1 MARQAFDLSRLI
13 SEASGNVSKGRAR
26 KRFFDKKADDA
37 TFYVANLADK
47 IKKDAQSKNRRGFL
61 RNFTSGGGRA
71 ITSVIANAIAPGSG
85 FLVNAILGAADAV
98 DKNKQFTDKINRLN
112 KIKGTSPEKFAGTF
126 LDDYIKQSI
135 TSIVDPTKQG
145 LKSARKVAGL
155 LGAAD
160 VGLSLIPGLNQL
172 GEGAGEATSQAAT
185 KAGSQVATQ
194 AGTQTATQVGSQAAT
209 QAASQASGQLGTK
222 LGELLSQVPG
232 VGAAVNIADVA
243 SKPLLG
249 AAPSASR
256 GVFQNLGASILT
268 PALLSGAAK
277 EPLLDYLTT
286 NQVEPSVVR
295 AQSPF
300 RRF

>member
-47 IKKDAQSKNRRGFL
+47 IKKDAQSKKRRGFF
-61 RNFTSGGGRA
+61 RNLTSGGGRA
-71 ITSVIANAIAPGSG
+71 LTSVIANALLPGSG
-85 FLVNAILGAADAV
+85 FAVNAILGAADAV
-98 DKNKQFTDKINRLN
+98 DKNRQFADKINRLN

-126 LDDYIKQSI
+126 LDDYIRQSI

-155 LGAAD
+155 VGAAD

-172 GEGAGEATSQAAT
+172 GGGASKAAT
-185 KAGSQVATQ
+185 
-194 AGTQTATQVGSQAAT
+194 QAAT
-209 QAASQASGQLGTK
+209 QAGSQAASQVSGQLGTK

-243 SKPLLG
+243 SKPLFG
-249 AAPSASR
+249 AAPSASQT
-256 GVFQNLGASILT
+256 FLQNLGASALT
-268 PALLSGAAK
+268 PALLSGAAQ
-277 EPLLDYLTT
+277 EPLLKYLTT

>member
-47 IKKDAQSKNRRGFL
+47 IKKDAQSKKRRGFF
-61 RNFTSGGGRA
+61 RNLTSGGGRA
-71 ITSVIANAIAPGSG
+71 LTSVIANALLPGSG
-85 FLVNAILGAADAV
+85 FAVNAILGAADAV
-98 DKNKQFTDKINRLN
+98 DKNRQFADKINRLN

-126 LDDYIKQSI
+126 LDDYIRQSI

-155 LGAAD
+155 VGAAD

-172 GEGAGEATSQAAT
+172 GEAGTQAAT
-185 KAGSQVATQ
+185 QSAPQAGSQTV
-194 AGTQTATQVGSQAAT
+194 T
-209 QAASQASGQLGTK
+209 QAASQVSDKLGTK

-243 SKPLLG
+243 SKPLFG
-249 AAPSASR
+249 AAPSASQT
-256 GVFQNLGASILT
+256 FLQNLGASALT
-268 PALLSGAAK
+268 PALLSGAAQ
-277 EPLLDYLTT
+277 EPLLKYLTT

>member
-47 IKKDAQSKNRRGFL
+47 IKKDAQSKKRRGFF
-61 RNFTSGGGRA
+61 RNLTSGGGRA
-71 ITSVIANAIAPGSG
+71 LTSVIANALLPGSG
-85 FLVNAILGAADAV
+85 FAVNAILGAADAV
-98 DKNKQFTDKINRLN
+98 DKNRQFADKINRLN

-126 LDDYIKQSI
+126 LDDYIRQSI

-155 LGAAD
+155 VGAAD

-172 GEGAGEATSQAAT
+172 GGGASKAAT
-185 KAGSQVATQ
+185 
-194 AGTQTATQVGSQAAT
+194 QAAT
-209 QAASQASGQLGTK
+209 QAGSQAASQVSGQLGTK

-243 SKPLLG
+243 SKPLFG
-249 AAPSASR
+249 AAPSASQT
-256 GVFQNLGASILT
+256 FLQNFGASVLT

>member
-47 IKKDAQSKNRRGFL
+47 IKKDAQSKKRRGFF
-61 RNFTSGGGRA
+61 RNLTSGGGRA
-71 ITSVIANAIAPGSG
+71 LTSVIANALLPGSG
-85 FLVNAILGAADAV
+85 FAVNAILGAADAV
-98 DKNKQFTDKINRLN
+98 DKNRQFADKINRLN

-126 LDDYIKQSI
+126 LDDYIRQSI

-155 LGAAD
+155 VGAAD

-172 GEGAGEATSQAAT
+172 GGGASKAAT
-185 KAGSQVATQ
+185 
-194 AGTQTATQVGSQAAT
+194 QAAT
-209 QAASQASGQLGTK
+209 QAGSQAASQVSGQLGTK

-243 SKPLLG
+243 SKPLFG
-249 AAPSASR
+249 AAPSASQT
-256 GVFQNLGASILT
+256 FLQNLGASALT

>member
-47 IKKDAQSKNRRGFL
+47 IKKDAQSKKKRGFF
-61 RNFTSGGGRA
+61 RNLTSGGGRA
-71 ITSVIANAIAPGSG
+71 LTSVIANAIVPGSG
-85 FLVNAILGAADAV
+85 FLVNAVLGAADAV

-126 LDDYIKQSI
+126 LDDYIRQSI
-135 TSIVDPTKQG
+135 TSIIGPTKQG
-145 LKSARKVAGL
+145 LKSSRKVAGL

-172 GEGAGEATSQAAT
+172 GEGAGKATTQAASQA
-185 KAGSQVATQ
+185 
-194 AGTQTATQVGSQAAT
+194 GSQAAT
-209 QAASQASGQLGTK
+209 QAGSQASGQLGTQ
-222 LGELLSQVPG
+222 LGQLLSQVPG
-232 VGAAVNIADVA
+232 VGTAVSIADVA

-249 AAPSASR
+249 AAPDASR
-256 GVFQNLGASILT
+256 SFLQNLGASALT

-286 NQVEPSVVR
+286 NQVEP
-295 AQSPF
+295 
-300 RRF
+300 

>member
-47 IKKDAQSKNRRGFL
+47 IKKDAQSKKRRGFF
-61 RNFTSGGGRA
+61 RNLTSGGGRA
-71 ITSVIANAIAPGSG
+71 LTSVIANALLPGSG
-85 FLVNAILGAADAV
+85 FAVNAVLGVADAI

-126 LDDYIKQSI
+126 LDDYIRQSI

-155 LGAAD
+155 VGAAD

-172 GEGAGEATSQAAT
+172 GGGASKAAT
-185 KAGSQVATQ
+185 
-194 AGTQTATQVGSQAAT
+194 QAAT
-209 QAASQASGQLGTK
+209 QAGSQAASQVPGQLGTK
-222 LGELLSQVPG
+222 LGQLLSQVPG
-232 VGAAVNIADVA
+232 VGTAVNIADVA

-249 AAPSASR
+249 AAPSASQT
-256 GVFQNLGASILT
+256 FLQNLGASALT

>member
-47 IKKDAQSKNRRGFL
+47 IKKDAQSKKRRGFF
-61 RNFTSGGGRA
+61 RNLTSGGGRA
-71 ITSVIANAIAPGSG
+71 LTSVIANALLPGSG
-85 FLVNAILGAADAV
+85 FAVNAVLGVADAI

-126 LDDYIKQSI
+126 LDDYIRQSI

-155 LGAAD
+155 VGAAD
-160 VGLSLIPGLNQL
+160 VGLSLIPALNQL
-172 GEGAGEATSQAAT
+172 GGGASQAT
-185 KAGSQVATQ
+185 TQ
-194 AGTQTATQVGSQAAT
+194 AGTQAAT
-209 QAASQASGQLGTK
+209 QAATQAGSQAADKLGTK
-222 LGELLSQVPG
+222 LGQLLSQVPG
-232 VGAAVNIADVA
+232 VGTAVNIADVA

-249 AAPSASR
+249 AAPDASR
-256 GVFQNLGASILT
+256 TFLQNFGASVLT
-268 PALLSGAAK
+268 PALLSGAAQ
-277 EPLLDYLTT
+277 EPLLKYLTT

>member
-47 IKKDAQSKNRRGFL
+47 IKKDAQSKNRRGFF
-61 RNFTSGGGRA
+61 RNFTSGTGRA
-71 ITSVIANAIAPGSG
+71 LTSIIANAIVPGSG
-85 FLVNAILGAADAV
+85 FWVNAALGAADAA

-135 TSIVDPTKQG
+135 TSIIDPTKQG
-145 LKSARKVAGL
+145 LKSSRKVAGL
-155 LGAAD
+155 VGAAD

-172 GEGAGEATSQAAT
+172 GGGASQT
-185 KAGSQVATQ
+185 ATQ
-194 AGTQTATQVGSQAAT
+194 AGTQTATQAGT
-209 QAASQASGQLGTK
+209 QTASQVSDKLGSK

-232 VGAAVNIADVA
+232 VVAAVNIADVA
-243 SKPLLG
+243 SKPLFG
-249 AAPSASR
+249 AAPSANQT
-256 GVFQNLGASILT
+256 FLQNLGASVLT

>member
-47 IKKDAQSKNRRGFL
+47 IKKDAQSKNRRGFF
-61 RNFTSGGGRA
+61 RNFTSGTGRA
-71 ITSVIANAIAPGSG
+71 LTSIIANAIVPGSG
-85 FLVNAILGAADAV
+85 FWVNAALGAADAA

-135 TSIVDPTKQG
+135 TSIIDPTKQG
-145 LKSARKVAGL
+145 LKSSRKVAGL
-155 LGAAD
+155 VGAAD

-172 GEGAGEATSQAAT
+172 GGGASQT
-185 KAGSQVATQ
+185 ATQ
-194 AGTQTATQVGSQAAT
+194 AGTQTASQVSD
-209 QAASQASGQLGTK
+209 K
-222 LGELLSQVPG
+222 LGSKLAELLSQVPG

-243 SKPLLG
+243 SKPLFG
-249 AAPSASR
+249 AAPSANQT
-256 GVFQNLGASILT
+256 FLQNLGASVLT

>member
-47 IKKDAQSKNRRGFL
+47 IKKDAQSKKRRGFF
-61 RNFTSGGGRA
+61 RNLTSGGGRA
-71 ITSVIANAIAPGSG
+71 LTSVIANALLPGSG
-85 FLVNAILGAADAV
+85 FAVNAVLGVADAI

-126 LDDYIKQSI
+126 LDDYIRQSI

-155 LGAAD
+155 VGAAD

-172 GEGAGEATSQAAT
+172 GGGASKAAT
-185 KAGSQVATQ
+185 
-194 AGTQTATQVGSQAAT
+194 QAAT
-209 QAASQASGQLGTK
+209 QAGSQAASQVSGQLGTK

-243 SKPLLG
+243 SKPLFG
-249 AAPSASR
+249 AAPSASQT
-256 GVFQNLGASILT
+256 FLQNLGASALT

-286 NQVEPSVVR
+286 NQVQPSVVR

>member
-13 SEASGNVSKGRAR
+13 SESSGNVSKGRAR

-61 RNFTSGGGRA
+61 RNFTSGTGRA
-71 ITSVIANAIAPGSG
+71 LTSIIANAIVPGSG
-85 FLVNAILGAADAV
+85 FWVNAALGAADAA

-126 LDDYIKQSI
+126 LDDYLKQSI

-155 LGAAD
+155 VGAAD

-172 GEGAGEATSQAAT
+172 GGGASQAT
-185 KAGSQVATQ
+185 
-194 AGTQTATQVGSQAAT
+194 TQTATQAGSQAATQAGSQAAT
-209 QAASQASGQLGTK
+209 QAASQASGQLGTQ
-222 LGELLSQVPG
+222 LGKLLSQVPG
-232 VGAAVNIADVA
+232 VGAAVNIAGVA
-243 SKPLLG
+243 SQPLLG
-249 AAPSASR
+249 AAPSANQT
-256 GVFQNLGASILT
+256 FLQNLGASVLT

-300 RRF
+300 RRL

>member
-47 IKKDAQSKNRRGFL
+47 IKKDAQSKKRRGFF
-61 RNFTSGGGRA
+61 RNLTSGGGRA
-71 ITSVIANAIAPGSG
+71 LTSVIANALLPGSG
-85 FLVNAILGAADAV
+85 FAVNAVLGVADAI

-126 LDDYIKQSI
+126 LDDYIRQSI

-155 LGAAD
+155 VGAAD

-172 GEGAGEATSQAAT
+172 GGGASQAT
-185 KAGSQVATQ
+185 T
-194 AGTQTATQVGSQAAT
+194 QAAT
-209 QAASQASGQLGTK
+209 QAGSQAADKLGTK
-222 LGELLSQVPG
+222 LGQLLSQVPG
-232 VGAAVNIADVA
+232 VGTAVNIADVA

-249 AAPSASR
+249 AAPDASR
-256 GVFQNLGASILT
+256 TFLQNFGASVLT
-268 PALLSGAAK
+268 PALLSGAAQ
-277 EPLLDYLTT
+277 EPLLKYLTT

>member
-47 IKKDAQSKNRRGFL
+47 IKKDAQSKKRRGFF
-61 RNFTSGGGRA
+61 RNLTSGGGRA
-71 ITSVIANAIAPGSG
+71 LTSVIANALLPGSG
-85 FLVNAILGAADAV
+85 FAVNAVLGVADAI

-126 LDDYIKQSI
+126 LDDYIRQSI

-155 LGAAD
+155 VGAAD

-172 GEGAGEATSQAAT
+172 GGGASKAAT
-185 KAGSQVATQ
+185 
-194 AGTQTATQVGSQAAT
+194 QAAT
-209 QAASQASGQLGTK
+209 QAGSQAASQVPGQLGTK
-222 LGELLSQVPG
+222 LGQLLSQVPG

-243 SKPLLG
+243 SKPLFG
-249 AAPSASR
+249 AAPSASQT
-256 GVFQNLGASILT
+256 FLQNLGASALT
-268 PALLSGAAK
+268 PALLSGAAQ
-277 EPLLDYLTT
+277 EPLLKYLTT

>member
-194 AGTQTATQVGSQAAT
+194 AGSQATTQATT

-243 SKPLLG
+243 SKPLFG
-249 AAPSASR
+249 AAPDASR

>member
-47 IKKDAQSKNRRGFL
+47 IKKDAQSKKRRGFF
-61 RNFTSGGGRA
+61 RNLTSGGGRA
-71 ITSVIANAIAPGSG
+71 LTSVIANALLPGSG
-85 FLVNAILGAADAV
+85 FAVNAVLGVADAI

-126 LDDYIKQSI
+126 LDDYIRQSI

-155 LGAAD
+155 VGAAD

-172 GEGAGEATSQAAT
+172 GGGASQAT
-185 KAGSQVATQ
+185 TQ
-194 AGTQTATQVGSQAAT
+194 AGTQAAT
-209 QAASQASGQLGTK
+209 QAATQAGSQAASQAADKLGTK
-222 LGELLSQVPG
+222 LGQLLSQVPG
-232 VGAAVNIADVA
+232 VGTAVKIADVA
-243 SKPLLG
+243 SQPLLG
-249 AAPSASR
+249 AAPDASR
-256 GVFQNLGASILT
+256 TFLQNFGASVLT
-268 PALLSGAAK
+268 PALLSGAAQ
-277 EPLLDYLTT
+277 EPLLKYLTT

>member
-47 IKKDAQSKNRRGFL
+47 IKKDAQSKNRRGFF
-61 RNFTSGGGRA
+61 RNFTSGTGRA
-71 ITSVIANAIAPGSG
+71 LTSIIANAIVPGSG
-85 FLVNAILGAADAV
+85 FWVNAALGAADAA

-135 TSIVDPTKQG
+135 TSIIDPTKQG
-145 LKSARKVAGL
+145 LKSSRKVAGL
-155 LGAAD
+155 VGAAD

-172 GEGAGEATSQAAT
+172 GGGASQT
-185 KAGSQVATQ
+185 ATQ
-194 AGTQTATQVGSQAAT
+194 AGTQTASQVSDKLGS
-209 QAASQASGQLGTK
+209 K

-243 SKPLLG
+243 SKPLFG
-249 AAPSASR
+249 AAPSANQT
-256 GVFQNLGASILT
+256 FLQNLGASVLT

>member
-47 IKKDAQSKNRRGFL
+47 IKKDAQSKNRRGFF
-61 RNFTSGGGRA
+61 RNFTSGTGRA
-71 ITSVIANAIAPGSG
+71 LTSIIANAIVPGSG
-85 FLVNAILGAADAV
+85 FWVNAALGAADAA

-135 TSIVDPTKQG
+135 TSIIDPTKQG
-145 LKSARKVAGL
+145 LKSSRKVAGL
-155 LGAAD
+155 VGAAD

-172 GEGAGEATSQAAT
+172 GGGASQT
-185 KAGSQVATQ
+185 ATQ
-194 AGTQTATQVGSQAAT
+194 AGTQTATQAGT
-209 QAASQASGQLGTK
+209 QTASQVSDK
-222 LGELLSQVPG
+222 LGSKLAELLSQVPG

-243 SKPLLG
+243 SKPLFG
-249 AAPSASR
+249 AAPSANQT
-256 GVFQNLGASILT
+256 FLQNLGASVLT

>member
-194 AGTQTATQVGSQAAT
+194 AGSQATTQATT

>member
-47 IKKDAQSKNRRGFL
+47 IKKDAQSKNRRGFF
-61 RNFTSGGGRA
+61 RNFTSGTGRA
-71 ITSVIANAIAPGSG
+71 LTSIIANAIVPGSG
-85 FLVNAILGAADAV
+85 FWVNAALGAADAA

-135 TSIVDPTKQG
+135 TSIIDPTKQG
-145 LKSARKVAGL
+145 LKSSRKVAGL
-155 LGAAD
+155 VGAAD

-172 GEGAGEATSQAAT
+172 GGG
-185 KAGSQVATQ
+185 ATQ
-194 AGTQTATQVGSQAAT
+194 TAT
-209 QAASQASGQLGTK
+209 QAASQVSDKLGTK

-243 SKPLLG
+243 SKPLFG
-249 AAPSASR
+249 AAPSANQT
-256 GVFQNLGASILT
+256 FLQNLGASVLT

>member
-61 RNFTSGGGRA
+61 RNFTSGTGRA
-71 ITSVIANAIAPGSG
+71 LTSIIANAIVPGSG
-85 FLVNAILGAADAV
+85 FWVNAALGAADAA

-126 LDDYIKQSI
+126 LDDYLKQSI

-145 LKSARKVAGL
+145 LKSARNVAGL
-155 LGAAD
+155 VGAAD

-172 GEGAGEATSQAAT
+172 GGGASQATTQTATQAGSQAA
-185 KAGSQVATQ
+185 SQ
-194 AGTQTATQVGSQAAT
+194 AGTQTATQVGSQAA
-209 QAASQASGQLGTK
+209 SQASGQLGTQ
-222 LGELLSQVPG
+222 LGKLLSQVPG

-243 SKPLLG
+243 SKPLFG
-249 AAPSASR
+249 AAPSANQT
-256 GVFQNLGASILT
+256 FLQNLGASVLT

>member
-172 GEGAGEATSQAAT
+172 GEGAGEAT
-185 KAGSQVATQ
+185 
-194 AGTQTATQVGSQAAT
+194 T

>member
-47 IKKDAQSKNRRGFL
+47 IKKDAQSKKKRGFF
-61 RNFTSGGGRA
+61 RNLTSGGGRA
-71 ITSVIANAIAPGSG
+71 LTSVIANAIVPGSG
-85 FLVNAILGAADAV
+85 FLVNAVLGAADAV

-126 LDDYIKQSI
+126 LDDYIRQSI
-135 TSIVDPTKQG
+135 TSIIDPTKQG
-145 LKSARKVAGL
+145 LKSSRKVAGL

-172 GEGAGEATSQAAT
+172 GEGAGKATTQAASQ
-185 KAGSQVATQ
+185 AGSQAATQ
-194 AGTQTATQVGSQAAT
+194 AGTQTVT

-232 VGAAVNIADVA
+232 VGTAVSIADVA

-249 AAPSASR
+249 AAPDASR
-256 GVFQNLGASILT
+256 SFLQNLGASALT

>member
-47 IKKDAQSKNRRGFL
+47 IKKDAQSKKRRGFF
-61 RNFTSGGGRA
+61 RNLTSGGGRA
-71 ITSVIANAIAPGSG
+71 LTSVIANALLPGSG
-85 FLVNAILGAADAV
+85 FAVNAVLGVADAI

-126 LDDYIKQSI
+126 LDDYIRQSI

-155 LGAAD
+155 VGAAD

-172 GEGAGEATSQAAT
+172 GGGASKAAT
-185 KAGSQVATQ
+185 
-194 AGTQTATQVGSQAAT
+194 QAAT
-209 QAASQASGQLGTK
+209 QAGSQAASQVPGQLGTK
-222 LGELLSQVPG
+222 LGQLLSQVPG
-232 VGAAVNIADVA
+232 VGTAVKIADVA
-243 SKPLLG
+243 SQPLLG
-249 AAPSASR
+249 AAPSANQT
-256 GVFQNLGASILT
+256 FLQNLGASVLT

>member
-47 IKKDAQSKNRRGFL
+47 IKKDAQSKKKRGFF
-61 RNFTSGGGRA
+61 RNLTSGGGRA
-71 ITSVIANAIAPGSG
+71 LTSVIANAIVPGSG
-85 FLVNAILGAADAV
+85 FLVNAVLGAADAV

-135 TSIVDPTKQG
+135 TSIIDPTKQG
-145 LKSARKVAGL
+145 LKSSRKVAGL

-172 GEGAGEATSQAAT
+172 GEGAGKATTQAASQA
-185 KAGSQVATQ
+185 
-194 AGTQTATQVGSQAAT
+194 GSQAAT
-209 QAASQASGQLGTK
+209 QAGSQASGQLGTQ
-222 LGELLSQVPG
+222 LGQLLSQVPG
-232 VGAAVNIADVA
+232 VGTAVSIADVA

-249 AAPSASR
+249 AAPDASR
-256 GVFQNLGASILT
+256 SFLQNLGASALT

>member
-47 IKKDAQSKNRRGFL
+47 IKKDAQSKKRRGFF
-61 RNFTSGGGRA
+61 RNLTSGGGRA
-71 ITSVIANAIAPGSG
+71 LTSVIANALLPGSG
-85 FLVNAILGAADAV
+85 FAVNAVLGVADAI

-126 LDDYIKQSI
+126 LDDYIRQSI

-155 LGAAD
+155 VGAAD
-160 VGLSLIPGLNQL
+160 VGLSLIPALNQL
-172 GEGAGEATSQAAT
+172 GGGASKAAT
-185 KAGSQVATQ
+185 
-194 AGTQTATQVGSQAAT
+194 QAAT
-209 QAASQASGQLGTK
+209 QAGSQAASQVSGQLGTK

-243 SKPLLG
+243 SKPLFG
-249 AAPSASR
+249 AAPSASQT
-256 GVFQNLGASILT
+256 FLQNLGASALT